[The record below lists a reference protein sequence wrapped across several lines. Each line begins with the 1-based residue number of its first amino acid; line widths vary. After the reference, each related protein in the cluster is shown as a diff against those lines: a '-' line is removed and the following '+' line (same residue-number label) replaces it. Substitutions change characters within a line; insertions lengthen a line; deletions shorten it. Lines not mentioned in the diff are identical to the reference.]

1 MNYYFTRQG
10 IMGKAPV
17 MLRMLKYQMPEIRI
31 LPEDLINKIAAG
43 EVIER
48 PASVVKELVE
58 NSLDSGATRI
68 RVDISRAGKKM
79 ISVSDNGSGMDIED
93 ASMAF
98 ERHATSKI
106 TSEEDLFNIRTNGF
120 RGEALS
126 SIAAVSRI
134 SLSTA
139 RPGSTGTKLQIE
151 GSRILN
157 IKDSASPGTTVE
169 VSDLFYNTPARLK
182 FLKSDVTENSH
193 ITETVT
199 SAALANHHVGFELR
213 IDSRELL
220 SLPPAS
226 DIMERIV
233 QIFGAETAESLFY
246 SELNGIDMDLK
257 IFAGAPAAARNT
269 RAVQYVF
276 VNSRSV
282 KDQTVS
288 YAVYQAYAESIPKGK
303 HPVFFVFIDLPPM
316 SVDFNVHPAKREVRF
331 SDKSAVFNQV
341 KKAVKNAISKTCLAD
356 EAENKYMSV
365 HNTFNTSSEEANQGF
380 YSAPQNIQTNIAEC
394 QKEYSA
400 GMPYLYLGGTF
411 VAVQHTEGLMIIDYH
426 AAHERVNYERL
437 LNSKLFDSI
446 ALLFPAQVQLRPS
459 EYSVLMNSLDLL
471 KEFGFDIEDFG
482 NNTIIVR
489 SYPDML
495 AVGDFG
501 ALMSDIAACISASDS
516 TQGKGDIGL
525 LSSVK
530 KRLAAR
536 LACHSSIRGRSEAP
550 DSLRIANLLR
560 DLSETENPECCPHGR
575 PATHI
580 ISISEMNRIFK
591 R

>member
-1 MNYYFTRQG
+1 MNYYFTRQE

-31 LPEDLINKIAAG
+31 LPEGLINKIAAG

-341 KKAVKNAISKTCLAD
+341 KKAVKNAISKTCFAD

>member
-1 MNYYFTRQG
+1 
-10 IMGKAPV
+10 
-17 MLRMLKYQMPEIRI
+17 MLKYQMPEIRI

>member
-1 MNYYFTRQG
+1 
-10 IMGKAPV
+10 MGKAPV